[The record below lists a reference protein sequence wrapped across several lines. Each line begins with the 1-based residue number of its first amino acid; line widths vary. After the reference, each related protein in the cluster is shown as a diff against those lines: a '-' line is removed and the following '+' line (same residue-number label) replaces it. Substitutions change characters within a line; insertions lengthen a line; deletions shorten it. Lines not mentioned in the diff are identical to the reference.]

1 MKPGGNFFSWFAT
14 FDSGAA
20 SIFQRNGASEVR
32 TITGITDKARTYLQP
47 LIRGEAYPPYGTDG
61 LPKYVALKNVAVKK
75 KLPAWEG

>member
-1 MKPGGNFFSWFAT
+1 ME
-14 FDSGAA
+14 A
-20 SIFQRNGASEVR
+20 SSE
-32 TITGITDKARTYLQP
+32 QP

>member
-32 TITGITDKARTYLQP
+32 TITGITAFCPFSANCTAAFPTACACSQSVF
-47 LIRGEAYPPYGTDG
+47 EAMWR
-61 LPKYVALKNVAVKK
+61 A
-75 KLPAWEG
+75 ERCR